1 MRKLLR
7 IGEVAQLLGVSTK
20 TIRHYHKIAL
30 LQEPE
35 RTESGY
41 RLYSSQ
47 DLVRLQ
53 QIRQLQSFGL
63 PLKTIKAI
71 LGEPIREHPLN
82 EILQALDQELA
93 AQIGVLEQRRQHIQ
107 ALLAEGTHFDV
118 KQPATTA
125 TVAWVK
131 EILGEHVAQIS
142 PRALQLEANVWA
154 AILNFQWPAEFRERV
169 QAAVSQLADQ
179 DSIIEY
185 LLPFYD
191 RIVALEA
198 LPEDAIEIKQLVDE
212 CLQNKDFMALIQQ
225 LTLLSQQYPMLEA
238 PFSNVFGDLMNA
250 TLAPAQRRFFALLV
264 PQPPTNQDT
273 IIEA

>member
-47 DLVRLQ
+47 DLMRLQ

-63 PLKTIKAI
+63 PLKTIKSV
-71 LGEPIREHPLN
+71 LGEPTREHPLR

-93 AQIGVLEQRRQHIQ
+93 VQIGVLEQRRQRIQ
-107 ALLAEGTHFDV
+107 ALLVEDTALDIE
-118 KQPATTA
+118 QPASAA

-131 EILGEHVAQIS
+131 EILGERVAQIS
-142 PRALQLEANVWA
+142 PEALQFEANIWA
-154 AILNFQWPAEFRERV
+154 AIKDFHWPAEFNV
-169 QAAVSQLADQ
+169 QVQNIVNQLAGQ
-179 DSIIEY
+179 DKMLEY
-185 LLPFYD
+185 LLPFYN
-191 RIVALEA
+191 RVLALES
-198 LPEDAIEIKQLVDE
+198 LPEDAVEISQLVEE
-212 CLQNKDFMALIQQ
+212 CRQDMDFTALMQQ
-225 LTLLSQQYPMLEA
+225 LHELAQQVPALEM
-238 PFSNVFGDLMNA
+238 PFADVFGELMNA
-250 TLAPAQRRFFALLV
+250 TLSPALRRFFVELTQ
-264 PQPPTNQDT
+264 PQSTYQST